1 MINTTLVYIRQG
13 DSCLMLLRN
22 KKKND
27 LNEGKWVGLGGKFE
41 PGETAEEC
49 MLREVR
55 EESGLELT
63 SYTFHGIVYFI
74 SDKWEDEAMY
84 LYSGEAASRELHPRD
99 DEGELHWIP
108 ADQVMDLPMWEGDRV
123 FLPMMAD
130 GVTGIDLTLRYEGDD
145 LVEVTDRTERRN

>member
-41 PGETAEEC
+41 PGETPEQC

-55 EESGLELT
+55 EESGLELV
-63 SYTFHGIVYFI
+63 SYTFHGIVYFV

-84 LYSGEAASRELHPRD
+84 LYSGEAAGRELHPRD
-99 DEGELHWIP
+99 EEGELHWIP
-108 ADQVMDLPMWEGDRV
+108 ADQVMDLPMWEGDRL
-123 FLPMMAD
+123 FLPLMAD
-130 GVTGIDLTLRYEGDD
+130 GVTGIDMTLRYQGDD
-145 LVEVTDRTERRN
+145 LVGVEDRTKRA